1 MDGMAAITDY
11 ELEYTLVHFQVIPK
25 QASKRFS
32 FTNLE
37 LIQFS

>member
-11 ELEYTLVHFQVIPK
+11 EFEYTLVHFQVIPT

-32 FTNLE
+32 FTKLD
-37 LIQFS
+37 LIRLV